1 MYYRIN
7 LSCIWSPTS
16 ISTLNRLLIGA
27 SGSVII
33 LGKKWERSCL
43 DLYVGD
49 EGDLS
54 CIHDECVPVGKH
66 SCAYPSK
73 PPNTHPSFLS
83 NLKLFSTVWACVN
96 TTTYQQASIRLC
108 FPGAERTLFLVRPG
122 FLSLSHEAS
131 STHRKHRGL
140 VSTKREGAQGSLQK
154 LLEKRSWLNHTSL
167 LL

>member
-1 MYYRIN
+1 MFYRIN

-16 ISTLNRLLIGA
+16 IPTLTRLLIGA

-43 DLYVGD
+43 GLYVGD

-54 CIHDECVPVGKH
+54 RIHDERVPVEKH

-73 PPNTHPSFLS
+73 LPNAHLSFLS
-83 NLKLFSTVWACVN
+83 NLTLFSTVWAYVN

-108 FPGAERTLFLVRPG
+108 FLGAERTIFSTAWFSVSLTRSFIHPQKTQGFKFLLKER
-122 FLSLSHEAS
+122 E
-131 STHRKHRGL
+131 HREDFRNYWRKE
-140 VSTKREGAQGSLQK
+140 VD
-154 LLEKRSWLNHTSL
+154 
-167 LL
+167 

>member
-16 ISTLNRLLIGA
+16 ISTLTRLLIGA

-43 DLYVGD
+43 GLYVGD

-54 CIHDECVPVGKH
+54 RIHDERVPVEKH

-73 PPNTHPSFLS
+73 PPNVHLSFLS
-83 NLKLFSTVWACVN
+83 NLTLFSTVWAYVN

-108 FPGAERTLFLVRPG
+108 FLGAERTIFSTAW

-140 VSTKREGAQGSLQK
+140 VSTKREGAQGRLQK
-154 LLEKRSWLNHTSL
+154 LLEKRSWLNHMSL